1 MLEPEPRTLSYYKQ
15 EDARTLFDQTDKDNS
30 GLLDADEVKQLCK
43 KMGKKVGKSDLEA
56 AMKEMDAD
64 GSGEV
69 DFAEFE
75 KWWKREGGKQ
85 AKARE
90 PAGVIKLD
98 EMSSVTGTGK
108 KDIMVGNAERS
119 FDLQADSNEE
129 QIAWLEALKLAKPE
143 IYVEPR
149 EGKVSKKERKAMK
162 KELMVERA
170 TRITAEL
177 TQAGPLGLAF
187 DRVPDEDDGRAHIRS
202 IKADSQAADHPQL
215 VSGLKL
221 VTVGGTPT
229 EGLVYGEVIDL
240 LKSSGRPVLLEFE
253 DASVVFD
260 DDGADALPP
269 PPSAA
274 VEAALPPPP
283 LPQSGGGGGHTPL
296 GQAIAMHDSPSP
308 EPGDL
313 VFKQGDM
320 VQITEQDPAMGGWWK
335 GFLET
340 APDYIGNFPGNYLA
354 EPSPSTWAAAPPP
367 APAPAPA
374 AALPPAPPPAP
385 APAPAEVPAVR
396 PVKEA
401 IAALKDAQALDK
413 QWK

>member
-1 MLEPEPRTLSYYKQ
+1 VLEPEPRTLSYYKQ

-149 EGKVSKKERKAMK
+149 EGKVSKKERKEMK
-162 KELMVERA
+162 KQLMVERA
-170 TRITAEL
+170 TRISAEL
-177 TQAGPLGLAF
+177 TQEGPLGLAF

-202 IKADSQAADHPQL
+202 VKADSQAADHPQL

-221 VTVGGTPT
+221 VTVGGTAT
-229 EGLVYGEVIDL
+229 EGLAYGDVIDL

-253 DASVVFD
+253 DASVDFD
-260 DDGADALPP
+260 DDDSEALPP

-274 VEAALPPPP
+274 VEEALPPPP
-283 LPQSGGGGGHTPL
+283 LPQGGGGHTPL
-296 GQAIAMHDSPSP
+296 CQAIAMHDSPPP
-308 EPGDL
+308 EQGDL

-340 APDYIGNFPGNYLA
+340 APDFIGNFPGNYLA
-354 EPSPSTWAAAPPP
+354 EPSPSSWAAAPPP
-367 APAPAPA
+367 APAPAA
-374 AALPPAPPPAP
+374 AVPPAPPPA
-385 APAPAEVPAVR
+385 AAAAAAAVAVPAGR
-396 PVKEA
+396 SVKEGVAA
-401 IAALKDAQALDK
+401 IKEGQALEK

>member
-215 VSGLKL
+215 VPGLKL

-274 VEAALPPPP
+274 VEEALPPPP
-283 LPQSGGGGGHTPL
+283 LPQSGGGGHTPL

-335 GFLET
+335 GFLES